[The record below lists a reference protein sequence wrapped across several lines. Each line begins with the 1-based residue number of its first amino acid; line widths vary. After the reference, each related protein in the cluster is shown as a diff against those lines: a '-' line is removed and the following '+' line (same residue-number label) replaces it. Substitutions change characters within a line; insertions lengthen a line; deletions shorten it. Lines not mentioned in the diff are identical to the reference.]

1 MDIKVINMT
10 KRVLAF
16 GSFDLVH
23 KGHEYYLN
31 EAKKLGTELVV
42 VVARDETIETF
53 KGKKPTNSENQRKE
67 DVEVLEIANEVVLGN
82 SLKNSN
88 KFKIVED
95 YRPDV
100 IALGYDQKEDPETIK
115 QRANLLGWKLDV
127 VRVAPF
133 EPEKYKSSL
142 LKKN

>member
-1 MDIKVINMT
+1 MSV

-23 KGHEYYLN
+23 KGHEYYLR

-42 VVARDETIETF
+42 VIARDETIESI
-53 KGKKPTNSENQRKE
+53 KGKKPKHNEEQRKK
-67 DVEVLEIANEVVLGN
+67 DVEFLEIADTVVLGN

-88 KFKIVED
+88 KFRIVED

-100 IALGYDQKEDPETIK
+100 IALGYDQKETAENIK
-115 QRANLLGWKLDV
+115 KRANILGWKLDV
-127 VRVAPF
+127 VRISAF

-142 LKKN
+142 LKKK

>member
-1 MDIKVINMT
+1 MSK

-23 KGHEYYLN
+23 KGHEHYLR
-31 EAKKLGTELVV
+31 EAKKLGTDLVIV
-42 VVARDETIETF
+42 IARDETIETI
-53 KGKKPTNSENQRKE
+53 KGKPPRHNEEQRKK
-67 DVEVLEIANEVVLGN
+67 DVEALGIADSVVLGN

-100 IALGYDQKEDPETIK
+100 IALGYDQKENAETIK

-127 VRVAPF
+127 VRINSF
-133 EPEKYKSSL
+133 EPENYKSSL
-142 LKKN
+142 LKKK